1 MGNLPSMPELKG
13 STGPQGPPGLKG
25 NDYTSLTIND
35 YNALSNN
42 SVLVGNIL
50 NSPDLQTYI
59 NNIST
64 TNLQNNSIY
73 CGPGSSTCNIKDNR
87 ISVTASG
94 INLAATP
101 WSIQVFNNTGASVST
116 SSLCFAYNNT
126 GIICANSDGTYTPT
140 RVVGP
145 TGPAGTCV

>member
-42 SVLVGNIL
+42 AVLVGNIL

-73 CGPGSSTCNIKDNR
+73 CGTKACVTKDNR
-87 ISVTASG
+87 ISITPSG

-101 WSIQVFNNTGASVST
+101 WSIQVFNNTGAV
-116 SSLCFAYNNT
+116 SSLCFAFNNR
-126 GIICANSDGTYTPT
+126 GVLCANSDGTYSPT

-145 TGPAGTCV
+145 TGPPGTCIN